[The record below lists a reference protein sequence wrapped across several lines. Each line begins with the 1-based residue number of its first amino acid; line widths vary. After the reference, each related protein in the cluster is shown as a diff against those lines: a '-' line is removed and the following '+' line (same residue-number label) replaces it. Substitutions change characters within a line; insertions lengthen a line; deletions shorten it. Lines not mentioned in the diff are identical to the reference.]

1 MGPGE
6 HLLSPRQLA
15 ESRIAH
21 RANRK
26 AIRQRILNVYGRQCS
41 NCGYKKDERALQLDH
56 IDGHPERYKERSG
69 YTLYSAILS
78 GLIPETSFQI
88 LCANCNF
95 IKRLTTPSENR
106 MCLGLWLEE
115 PYESWACV
123 VHNEI
128 IEAPLLL

>member
-1 MGPGE
+1 MWKRTHILE
-6 HLLSPRQLA
+6 V
-15 ESRIAH
+15 
-21 RANRK
+21 
-26 AIRQRILNVYGRQCS
+26 RQRILNVYGRQCS

-56 IDGHPERYKERSG
+56 IDGQPERFKERSG

-78 GLIPETSFQI
+78 GKIPETCFQI

-95 IKRLTTPSENR
+95 IKRLITPSENQR
-106 MCLGLWLEE
+106 EGRPWSDES
-115 PYESWACV
+115 YKSWACV

>member
-1 MGPGE
+1 VTR
-6 HLLSPRQLA
+6 SPQELA
-15 ESRIAH
+15 ERRMWKRTHILEV
-21 RANRK
+21 
-26 AIRQRILNVYGRQCS
+26 RQRILNVYGRQCS

-56 IDGHPERYKERSG
+56 IDGQPERFKERSG

-78 GLIPETSFQI
+78 GKIPETCFQI

-95 IKRLTTPSENR
+95 IKRLITPSENQR
-106 MCLGLWLEE
+106 EGRPWSDES
-115 PYESWACV
+115 YKSWACV